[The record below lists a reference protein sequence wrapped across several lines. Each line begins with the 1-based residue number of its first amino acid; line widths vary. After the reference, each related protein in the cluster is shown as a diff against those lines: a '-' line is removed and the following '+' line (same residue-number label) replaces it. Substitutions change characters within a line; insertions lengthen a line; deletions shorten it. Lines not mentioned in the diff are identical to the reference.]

1 MKHLILLFTLLMGCT
16 YKPLYQTNTEISQYK
31 LKIVAKTD
39 QRYNNEISLF
49 KLYLNKHLN
58 LNSKKPSNIK
68 LVVTIQRQ
76 KSSMGINK
84 DLSTSGVL
92 SKYIV
97 NYSLYDK
104 KGLLTS
110 GDIYKESTFNFS
122 NNSYGNLVSD
132 EDTSIKLIKSLSE
145 SLSHIILTSNFKRK
159 IYP

>member
-1 MKHLILLFTLLMGCT
+1 MKHFILLLAFIIGCT
-16 YKPLYQTNTEISQYK
+16 YQPLYQPNNSISQYK
-31 LKIVAKTD
+31 LKIVAKSD
-39 QRYNNEISLF
+39 QRYDNEISLF
-49 KLYLNKHLN
+49 KLFLNKHLN

-68 LVVTIQRQ
+68 LEVSMQKQ

-132 EDTSIKLIKSLSE
+132 EDTSKKLIKSLSE
-145 SLSHIILTSNFKRK
+145 SLSYLILTSNFKRK
-159 IYP
+159 IHP

>member
-1 MKHLILLFTLLMGCT
+1 MQK
-16 YKPLYQTNTEISQYK
+16 
-31 LKIVAKTD
+31 
-39 QRYNNEISLF
+39 
-49 KLYLNKHLN
+49 
-58 LNSKKPSNIK
+58 
-68 LVVTIQRQ
+68 Q

-132 EDTSIKLIKSLSE
+132 EDTSKKLIKSLSE
-145 SLSHIILTSNFKRK
+145 SLSYLILTSNFKRK
-159 IYP
+159 IHP